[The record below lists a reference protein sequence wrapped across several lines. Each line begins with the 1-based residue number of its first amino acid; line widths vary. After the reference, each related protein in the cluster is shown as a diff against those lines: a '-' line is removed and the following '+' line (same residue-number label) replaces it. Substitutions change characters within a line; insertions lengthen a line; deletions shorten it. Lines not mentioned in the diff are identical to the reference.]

1 MTVTMDPETPVPGPG
16 STALVTGATSG
27 IGLEVARQLL
37 GRGLTVH
44 VAGRRRER
52 LEQAMQELAGLGDAR
67 PVELEVTDED
77 AVRRLAERVDTLD
90 VLVNNAGTNPGA
102 ENPLVADLS
111 QFRRAYETN
120 VLAVVAVDRGPPAGR
135 SSARRTP
142 ASSTSPAGG
151 LAGLEHAGQPPVRLA
166 CGAGR
171 GHGLPLLEDGAQ
183 RRHPPHGAGARG
195 PRLAGQGQR
204 PRARLRRTGLVPGM
218 TRGGDPAEAAAGIV
232 RLALLPDDGP
242 TGGFFSYDGSP
253 VPW

>member
-44 VAGRRRER
+44 VAGRRPER
-52 LEQAMQELAGLGDAR
+52 LERAMQELAGLGDAR

-77 AVRRLAERVDTLD
+77 AVRRLAEQVDTLD

-120 VLAVVAVDRGPPAGR
+120 VLAVVAVTAALLPALERSPHPRVVNVSSGTGSLGWSTQDNPQFDWRAVQGGGTAYR
-135 SSARRTP
+135 SSKTALNAVTLHT
-142 ASSTSPAGG
+142 AQA
-151 LAGLEHAGQPPVRLA
+151 LA
-166 CGAGR
+166 
-171 GHGLPLLEDGAQ
+171 
-183 RRHPPHGAGARG
+183 ARG
-195 PRLAGQGQR
+195 SLVKVNALAPG
-204 PRARLRRTGLVPGM
+204 LRRTGLVPGM

-253 VPW
+253 APW